1 MGNEER
7 KFYADKPNATYRH
20 DSLFVFCF
28 KRSLKQ
34 AVYVAYFDN
43 SSVTGWTRASMQRR
57 LSRKLTPRVHF
68 NAMFAPGPMR
78 VREKNLEL
86 TR

>member
-1 MGNEER
+1 MKREISTQINPMLNT
-7 KFYADKPNATYRH
+7 DMIPC
-20 DSLFVFCF
+20 LFFCF

-57 LSRKLTPRVHF
+57 L
-68 NAMFAPGPMR
+68 
-78 VREKNLEL
+78 
-86 TR
+86 